1 VKATRFIILFIAL
14 FPIALNAQLEHTL
27 YGFKTVPQLVKLNP
41 AMMPLSKVN
50 VTLFPAL
57 SSVAFGANTSGLTV
71 NQLAAED
78 ISVFE
83 DALSKMKDRNFLT
96 VKNEIELL
104 HLGLKLGD
112 NYVSGSVTSHTRFG
126 LAYPGDLARLIW
138 EGNGKSFLG
147 DRANM
152 DNLTI
157 NTGSYLEYGVGIAR
171 TVGKSLNIGARVK
184 YLSGLFNVHTR
195 ESQLGLYTD
204 SLSFDLVLDGA
215 FDLRTSGLPNLND
228 TAEFSLNPQELLFSN
243 NNGLGLDVG
252 ISYEGKGGFN
262 VSGSI
267 INIGRITWKNNVN
280 TYQNPDISFEFS
292 GVPINDILGGGN
304 DSSSTSSFQ
313 VLQDSL
319 SSIFSVG
326 QSKNPYST
334 SLPTQG
340 FLSFSQSLFDR
351 VEVGVLGTAIIQ
363 DKAIR
368 MGVRANGSIFIG
380 KWLGFTMNYGI
391 YGGSWVNVG
400 AGLSLAAGP
409 VQFYVL
415 SDNVLGFI
423 QPFDSKNAH
432 ARFGFNLTIGKN
444 YSKARLK
451 VKA

>member
-1 VKATRFIILFIAL
+1 MKAIKLILIFIAFL
-14 FPIALNAQLEHTL
+14 PSVLNAQMEHTL
-27 YGFKTVPQLVKLNP
+27 YGFKTVPQSLKLNP

-50 VTLFPAL
+50 VTLLPAL
-57 SSVAFGANTSGLTV
+57 SSVGIAANSSGLTF
-71 NQLAAED
+71 NQLATDD

-83 DALSKMKDRNFLT
+83 EALSDMKDRNFLN
-96 VKNEIELL
+96 VKTDLELL
-104 HLGLKLGD
+104 HLGLKLGK
-112 NYVSGSVTSHTRFG
+112 NYVSGSVTSHTRLG
-126 LAYPGDLARLIW
+126 MSYPGDLARLIW

-147 DRANM
+147 ERANM
-152 DNLTI
+152 DNLAI
-157 NTGSYLEYGVGIAR
+157 NSGSYLEYGVGIAR

-215 FDLRTSGLPNLND
+215 FDLRTSGLPNLDD
-228 TAEFSLNPQELLFSN
+228 TGSFSLNPQELLFSN

-252 ISYEGKGGFN
+252 LSYEGSEGFN
-262 VSGSI
+262 VSASI

-280 TYQNPDISFEFS
+280 VYQNPDISFEFS
-292 GVPINDILGGGN
+292 GVPINDILGGGD
-304 DSSSTSSFQ
+304 DSASTSSFEL
-313 VLQDSL
+313 LQDSL

-340 FLSFSQSLFDR
+340 FISFSQSLMDR
-351 VEVGVLGTAIIQ
+351 FEVGVLGTAIIQ

-368 MGVRANGSIFIG
+368 MGVRANGSVFLG

-391 YGGSWVNVG
+391 YGGSFVNVG

-409 VQFYVL
+409 VQFYVV
-415 SDNVLGFI
+415 SDNILGFI

-451 VKA
+451 VRA